1 MNQITIKDVLFE
13 MTFRWDKDTAVQSI
27 MFPDDNM
34 SGEKCKK
41 VIESYDTLSS
51 IYKTDIEMTV
61 DMIETMT
68 EDGLDDNQRLKLITE
83 LVELKGL
90 NHNLETVIA

>member
-1 MNQITIKDVLFE
+1 MRSITIKDVLFE
-13 MTFRWDKDTAVQSI
+13 MTFRWDRETSIQSI

-34 SGEKCKK
+34 SGVKCQK
-41 VIESYDTLSS
+41 VIQSFDKLSS
-51 IYKTDIEMTV
+51 IYKTDIEMIV
-61 DMIETMT
+61 DMIETMD
-68 EDGLDDNQRLKLITE
+68 EDGLDDNQRLKIITE